1 MEDAQRDPLEILW
14 DSLLSRQAERV
25 RAVFARL
32 APEEQRAV
40 LKHLQNMAEG
50 PDWHPEQRASA
61 EAALNALKEGP
72 LV

>member
-1 MEDAQRDPLEILW
+1 MEEAQQDPLEILW
-14 DSLLSRQAERV
+14 DNLLSRQAERV
-25 RAVFARL
+25 RAAFAAL
-32 APEEQRAV
+32 SPQEQRAV

-61 EAALNALKEGP
+61 EAALNALKEDP